1 MLAVDGNEDHEILAV
16 NGAAAALML
25 SDIPWNGPI
34 GESIASC
41 CSRSQREGLVAMSD
55 VLSDIFARGDAL
67 TVLSLFRCGTSLFN
81 GWQVLH

>member
-41 CSRSQREGLVAMSD
+41 CSHSRREGLVAMND

-67 TVLSLFRCGTSLFN
+67 TVLSLFRCDTSLFN